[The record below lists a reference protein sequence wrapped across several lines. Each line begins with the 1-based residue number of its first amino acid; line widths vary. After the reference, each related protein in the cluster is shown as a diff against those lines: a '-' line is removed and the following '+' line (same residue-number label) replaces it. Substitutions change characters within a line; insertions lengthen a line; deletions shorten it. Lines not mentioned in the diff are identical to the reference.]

1 MSISR
6 TRKKNYKKRF
16 IISIITLLLTVS
28 CFVSVSYAWF
38 TNSAYVSGNK
48 VFAGNLMVDVLISE
62 EDLKANL
69 VKSGVINNNEAPL
82 PGTLDS
88 FKYVREFEDGTSQT
102 YYYASRI
109 PATVGENE
117 IDTSILH
124 VENVEPGQ
132 AIRVKVNIVNSG
144 DLALKA
150 AGALRVEESLTGLQ
164 TFKVNNNGSYPNF
177 SVEGNMPDASNKSGY
192 ASIDQDT
199 FLFNTLLNIQAE
211 DTTDAEGDNIITTGD
226 KNFKDVGGHLE
237 DVLCVYLLEDVGD
250 GDLNFER
257 EDLNETLEVL
267 KQDERFFGT
276 LKQFQYMLENG
287 ANPTE
292 DNIKVYDSYFSGSIE
307 LNAHDYKSR
316 LERDYQRYLA
326 YASGY
331 CLPLSEMQEHDNENK
346 IPKDGK
352 NVEVFDADGK
362 SLYTRMGVSEI
373 DTINFLLYMPLEAG
387 DEYQNASISLSL
399 GATASQV
406 EYEKDDF
413 DYMIYDMSA
422 QNTSHTTPLT
432 PPSRGDLIKI
442 DGKKYR
448 VLDINENKEAKLL
461 AMYDASSMT
470 FYGSEEVVEDTI
482 TFIEEEDVSG
492 IKYADSDIDKYLNE
506 TFYQS
511 LSFKNAIVPQE
522 INQNMYKRNEGS
534 TEVSPDANPWYKA
547 WFVSATAETDT
558 GAIKYTVTKFASVS
572 VGSRF
577 VYLLDVEDVISYL
590 GQNFSP
596 QQLNTMFWDTDSYY
610 EGSSPDRY
618 IYLRSADK
626 DSNNKVW
633 HVYGVS
639 GGLNIELSSGD
650 YGIRPAFVV
659 NLTQVEYAKV
669 ID

>member
-1 MSISR
+1 MRISR
-6 TRKKNYKKRF
+6 TRKKSYKNRF
-16 IISIITLLLTVS
+16 ITSIITLLLTVS

-69 VKSGVINNNEAPL
+69 VKSGVINNNEEPL

-88 FKYVREFEDGTSQT
+88 FKYVREFEDGTRQT

-109 PATVGENE
+109 PATVNE
-117 IDTSILH
+117 QTIDTSIIH

-177 SVEGNMPDASNKSGY
+177 SVGGNMPDASNKSGY
-192 ASIDQDT
+192 ASIDQVT

-292 DNIKVYDSYFSGSIE
+292 DNKKVYDSYFSGSIE
-307 LNAHDYKSR
+307 LNAHDYKRR

-422 QNTSHTTPLT
+422 QNTSHTAPLT

-461 AMYDASSMT
+461 AMYDASLMI
-470 FYGSEEVVEDTI
+470 FYSSEEEGVVDT
-482 TFIEEEDVSG
+482 TEFKDGVNG
-492 IKYADSDIDKYLNE
+492 TKYANSDIDTYLNE
-506 TFYQS
+506 AFYEN
-511 LSFKNAIVPQE
+511 LSFKNAIIEQN
-522 INQNMYKRNEGS
+522 INQSMYKFDSAQIDPNA
-534 TEVSPDANPWYKA
+534 DATSWYKS
-547 WFVSATAETDT
+547 WFVSTNVDTDEN
-558 GAIKYTVTKFASVS
+558 AYKYTVTKYDSVV
-572 VGSRF
+572 VGPRY
-577 VYLLDVEDVISYL
+577 VYLLDVEDVINYL
-590 GQNFSP
+590 GPNFSP
-596 QQLNTMFWDTDSYY
+596 QQLNTMFWDTDRFY
-610 EGSSPDRY
+610 EGVSPNTY
-618 IYLRSADK
+618 TYLRSADK
-626 DSNNKVW
+626 DNAGNVW
-633 HVYGVS
+633 ITYGVTGALGVYINYS
-639 GGLNIELSSGD
+639 PS
-650 YGIRPAFVV
+650 GIRPAFVV
-659 NLTQVEYAKV
+659 DLTQVEYAKV

>member
-1 MSISR
+1 MPISR
-6 TRKKNYKKRF
+6 TRKKSYKKRF

-28 CFVSVSYAWF
+28 CFVFTSYAWF

-62 EDLKANL
+62 EDLEANL
-69 VKSGVINNNEAPL
+69 VKTGAIEDGGNIPD
-82 PGTLDS
+82 TLNS
-88 FKYVREFEDGTSQT
+88 FKYVRELDNDDTET

-109 PATVGENE
+109 PSKVNE
-117 IDTSILH
+117 KDIDTSILH

-132 AIRVKVNIVNSG
+132 AIRVKVNVVNSG

-150 AGALRVEESLTGLQ
+150 AGALRVDESLTGI
-164 TFKVNNNGSYPNF
+164 K
-177 SVEGNMPDASNKSGY
+177 
-192 ASIDQDT
+192 T
-199 FLFNTLLNIQAE
+199 FLVKYPEIATTLNDAIEDPTTPTGKASTTKELYFLNTLLSMQATNWEKHDGADINI
-211 DTTDAEGDNIITTGD
+211 DNQYY
-226 KNFKDVGGHLE
+226 FKDNGGHLE

-250 GDLNFER
+250 GDLNFDR
-257 EDLNETLEVL
+257 ETLNNEDKENKL
-267 KQDERFFGT
+267 QDDPRFFGT
-276 LKQFQYMLENG
+276 LKQFEYMITYG
-287 ANPTE
+287 ANPTDE
-292 DNIKVYDSYFSGSIE
+292 NISVYNSFFNGAIE
-307 LNAHDYKSR
+307 LNAHGDYKSR
-316 LERDYQRYLA
+316 LESDYLRYLD

-331 CLPLSEMQEHDNENK
+331 CLPLGEMQDSNNK
-346 IPKDGK
+346 ILKDGR

-470 FYGSEEVVEDTI
+470 FYESEEPVEDTI

-506 TFYQS
+506 TFYES

-534 TEVSPDANPWYKA
+534 AGVSPDANPWYKA
-547 WFVSATAETDT
+547 WFVSTTAETDT
-558 GAIKYTVTKFASVS
+558 GAIKYTVTKIASVS
-572 VGSRF
+572 VGSRS

-590 GQNFSP
+590 DQNFSP

-626 DSNNKVW
+626 DGNNRVW
-633 HVYGVS
+633 HVFGVT
-639 GGLNIELSSGD
+639 GGLGVELSSGD

-659 NLTQVEYAKV
+659 DLTQVEYAKV